1 MKTLG
6 EQLRDGPSE
15 EVWIISAS
23 EGVEVTKRKATP
35 GGAEQAK
42 PGYSV
47 EGIEGGSGE
56 GQRIEDLGAGGEL
69 FEIDGAER
77 GCRFAK
83 GQGDWSQRVGG
94 THEGGDSIV
103 LSFGAGCIHALH
115 MGAGSSRTT

>member
-23 EGVEVTKRKATP
+23 ESVEVTKRKATP
-35 GGAEQAK
+35 GGAEYAE
-42 PGYSV
+42 PRYSV

-69 FEIDGAER
+69 FEIDGAE
-77 GCRFAK
+77 GDCRFAK
-83 GQGDWSQRVGG
+83 GHGDWSQRVASAA
-94 THEGGDSIV
+94 EDGDSIV
-103 LSFGAGCIHALH
+103 LSFGAGCIHAIH
-115 MGAGSSRTT
+115 VAAD

>member
-15 EVWIISAS
+15 EVCVVGAG

-35 GGAEQAK
+35 GGAEYAE

-47 EGIEGGSGE
+47 EWIEGGSCE

-69 FEIDGAER
+69 FQIDGAE
-77 GCRFAK
+77 GDCRFAK
-83 GQGDWSQRVGG
+83 GQGDWSERVASAA
-94 THEGGDSIV
+94 EDGDSIFIT
-103 LSFGAGCIHALH
+103 FGAGCVHAVH
-115 MGAGSSRTT
+115 VAAD

>member
-15 EVWIISAS
+15 EVCVVGAG

-42 PGYSV
+42 PGCSV
-47 EGIEGGSGE
+47 EGIEGGSCE

-69 FEIDGAER
+69 FEVDCAE
-77 GCRFAK
+77 GDCRFAK
-83 GQGDWSQRVGG
+83 GKGDWSQRVASAA
-94 THEGGDSIV
+94 EDGDSIV
-103 LSFGAGCIHALH
+103 LSFGAGCMHTIHVF
-115 MGAGSSRTT
+115 RN